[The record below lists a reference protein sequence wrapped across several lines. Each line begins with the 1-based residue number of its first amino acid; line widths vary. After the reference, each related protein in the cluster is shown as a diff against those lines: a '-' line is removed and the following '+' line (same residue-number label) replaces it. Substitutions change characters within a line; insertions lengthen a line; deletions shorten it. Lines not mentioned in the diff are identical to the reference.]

1 MTPHNRHN
9 TQLSLL
15 MKSKDEAVIRN
26 ALPTNG
32 PGAKNT
38 PFNSRFSSAEK
49 HVCRSGSL
57 LASFRGSPS
66 FIPEETSDLLS
77 GKSRRLSLMNRLC
90 ECVGG
95 RNPVHQQHQVCEDLP
110 ATDRPSLG
118 LFRRTHLLKKKIRG
132 VVLRTPGKGS
142 QEIKKESV
150 NFQWKWFDSLEGS
163 FLQVVPV
170 RVLESMCPFGLTF

>member
-95 RNPVHQQHQVCEDLP
+95 RNPVHQQHQVCEGP
-110 ATDRPSLG
+110 ASCQQAFVG
-118 LFRRTHLLKKKIRG
+118 LVSTNASAEKKIRG
-132 VVLRTPGKGS
+132 SAANPGKRVARDEE
-142 QEIKKESV
+142 EIGELSM
-150 NFQWKWFDSLEGS
+150 KWFDSWEGG